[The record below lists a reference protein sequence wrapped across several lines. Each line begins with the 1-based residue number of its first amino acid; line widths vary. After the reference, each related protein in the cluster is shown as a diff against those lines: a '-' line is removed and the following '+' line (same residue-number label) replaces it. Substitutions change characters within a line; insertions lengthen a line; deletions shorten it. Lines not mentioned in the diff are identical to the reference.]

1 MSHKSYMTVTSWV
14 FIAFAVYTAG
24 QLLNVVGTLHVPDM
38 VNWIGVVVAGYLG
51 YRGMQ
56 LSR

>member
-1 MSHKSYMTVTSWV
+1 MTVTSWV